1 MAGPPSGHPAI
12 GYNASDG
19 SDNGT
24 HRAQAH
30 PSRAGYKTRTGRDSM
45 TVTTRGR
52 PTPAIMVV
60 GSINMDLVARCP
72 HIPAPG
78 ETILG
83 TDFTLTPGGKGANGA
98 TAAARLAAVQAPTRV
113 VMVGAVGR
121 DDHGAALRRNLAD
134 RGVDIGGVGELDGVP
149 TGVALIAV
157 SDAGE
162 NSIVVIPGANGRL
175 LPQHVDVALGQ
186 MRPELVLMQLEIPL
200 ETVAYTAEQARSAG
214 ARVLLDP
221 APATALPERL
231 LRHVDLL
238 LPNEGELALLSGQ
251 PVSGS
256 TEETV
261 RAAQRL
267 RDRGVATVVVKRGE
281 LGALIVDGHDPRE
294 VPTLHVDVVDTTGAG
309 DCFDGALAV
318 ALAEGQPLDAAVRF
332 ATHAAAL
339 SCTQLGAQTAQ
350 PTRAEVERALARP

>member
-1 MAGPPSGHPAI
+1 
-12 GYNASDG
+12 
-19 SDNGT
+19 
-24 HRAQAH
+24 
-30 PSRAGYKTRTGRDSM
+30 
-45 TVTTRGR
+45 
-52 PTPAIMVV
+52 MVV

-83 TDFTLTPGGKGANGA
+83 TAFTLTPGGKGANGA
-98 TAAARLAAVQAPTRV
+98 TAAARLGATHPPTRV

-121 DDHGAALRRNLAD
+121 DDNGAALRRNLAD
-134 RGVDIGGVGELDGVP
+134 RDVDAGGVGELDGIP

-162 NSIVVIPGANGRL
+162 NSIVVVPGANGHL
-175 LPQHVDVALGQ
+175 LPQQVDAALK
-186 MRPELVLMQLEIPL
+186 RAAPDIVLMQLEIPL
-200 ETVAYTAEQARSAG
+200 ETVAYAAEQAHG
-214 ARVLLDP
+214 IGTRVLLDP

-238 LPNEGELALLSGQ
+238 LPNEGELALLSSLPASESDEQ
-251 PVSGS
+251 
-256 TEETV
+256 TA

-267 RDRGVATVVVKRGE
+267 REWGVAAVVVKCGDR
-281 LGALIVDGHDPRE
+281 GALIVDGNDPRR
-294 VPTLHVDVVDTTGAG
+294 VPTLQVEVVDTTGAG

-332 ATHAAAL
+332 ATYAAAL

-350 PTRAEVERALARP
+350 PTRAAVEQALRRP